1 MYHILNT
8 LIRTYFKS
16 RKKHLHSICNQSIEK
31 QNFWFNY
38 LLKNGTKT
46 VYGKICQF
54 DSFQNY
60 SDFQQKVPIVNYE
73 TLQPWIQKMMDGE
86 HHILWNSKITCFAKS
101 SGTSS
106 SKSKY
111 LPVSKASL
119 KYNHYKSTRDILTI
133 YVNLYPQTQMFKGK
147 GLALGGSFQ
156 NCPKPLRCGDVSAI
170 LMQNSPVLGDF
181 LRTPSRKTAL
191 MANWK
196 EKLKNLCRETQN
208 ENVTSISGVP
218 SWLLIL
224 CQEVIKSKSAANLA
238 EVWSNL
244 EVFFHGGVNFEPYKL
259 QYERLMNG
267 KPLHFINT
275 YNASEGF
282 FGVQDQRDN
291 DDLLLLTD
299 NGIFYEFIKMS
310 DFYAGQRHA
319 IPLSEVEL
327 HTDYALVITTC
338 CGLWRYVLGDTV
350 KFTSLKPYRF
360 KITGRTNAFINAF
373 GEELVVENA
382 EQALAETCTIT
393 QTQIREYTVAPI
405 YFSEEQASGRH
416 QWLIEFETPP
426 QNLQHFESVL
436 DQNLKKINSDYEAKR
451 SYDLILKSPEIIH
464 LPDGT
469 FFKWLEKCQKLGGQ
483 HKIPRLKNDRSL
495 ADDILKLL

>member
-1 MYHILNT
+1 MYHILNA
-8 LIRTYFKS
+8 LIKTYFKS
-16 RKKHLHSICNQSIEK
+16 RKKCLHSIYNQSLEK
-31 QNFWFNY
+31 QNFWLDY
-38 LLKNGTKT
+38 LLKNGAKS
-46 VYGKICQF
+46 VYGKTYNF

-60 SDFQQKVPIVNYE
+60 SDFQQKVPIVDYE
-73 TLQPWIQKMMDGE
+73 TLQPLIQKMMDGE
-86 HHILWNSKITCFAKS
+86 DSILWNSKIKCFAKS

-106 SKSKY
+106 AKSKY
-111 LPVSKASL
+111 LPISKASL
-119 KYNHYKSTRDILTI
+119 KYNHYKSARDILSI

-156 NCPKPLRCGDVSAI
+156 KCQKPIHCGDVSAI
-170 LMQNSPVLGDF
+170 LMQNSPILGDF
-181 LRTPSRKTAL
+181 LRTPSRKIAL
-191 MANWK
+191 MANWN
-196 EKLKNLCRETQN
+196 EKLKSLCKETQN
-208 ENVTSISGVP
+208 ENVTSLSGVP

-244 EVFFHGGVNFEPYKL
+244 EVFFHGGVNFEPYKS

-310 DFYAGQRHA
+310 DFCAGQPHA
-319 IPLSEVEL
+319 VPLSEVEL
-327 HTDYALVITTC
+327 DTDYALVITTC
-338 CGLWRYVLGDTV
+338 CGLWRYILGDTV
-350 KFTSLKPYRF
+350 KFTSLKPFRF
-360 KITGRTNAFINAF
+360 KITGRTTAFINAF

-382 EQALAETCTIT
+382 DQALTETCRIT
-393 QTQIREYTVAPI
+393 ETQIREYTAAPV
-405 YFSEEQASGRH
+405 YFSEEQTSGKH

-426 QNLQHFESVL
+426 QCLQYFESVL

-451 SYDLILKSPEIIH
+451 SYDLILKSPEIVH

-469 FFKWLEKCQKLGGQ
+469 FFKWLTKHQKLGGQ
-483 HKIPRLKNDRSL
+483 YKIPRLKNDRSIV
-495 ADDILKLL
+495 DDILKLV